1 MMQHMIGADEI
12 SKKINS
18 LILSYHIKSN
28 SFISHQDIAPGD
40 IIWNFNMEDKDYSI
54 HIDGTSSPLYLKFK
68 GTCFKKHTHNECAG
82 IIVKWIDES
91 IFDEND
97 IDKIRISLE
106 TQTHLDWWS
115 LSI

>member
-54 HIDGTSSPLYLKFK
+54 HR
-68 GTCFKKHTHNECAG
+68 
-82 IIVKWIDES
+82 IDES